1 MAQNKHISL
10 NYGAIRDTIL
20 RFASKQLVSEGGKSS
35 TVFDSFL
42 KNIKDIPALKIQN
55 IIFKNLEEGN
65 FQKERLAERY
75 IAQNLKLMESTNW
88 EKIIEANRNIRLS
101 LLENSHVE
109 GQDNKSELYES
120 IHTLIESVCRKGFT
134 DIDKSNQ
141 AYEFVLNHLI
151 REEAAID
158 SEATEQETEEFPKLL
173 SWGFVTNLAVN
184 NFNQRFSHLNE
195 GERHLVKILLSTDE
209 NKINYLEDLKKE
221 NFELINSILKE
232 EVDEENEKVLLSF
245 KDKIENHLDD
255 NIDENIIHLAE
266 LKETL
271 IDFNK

>member
-35 TVFDSFL
+35 TIFDSFL

-101 LLENSHVE
+101 LLE
-109 GQDNKSELYES
+109 GQDTKSELYES

-151 REEAAID
+151 REEAVID
-158 SEATEQETEEFPKLL
+158 SESKEQETEEFPKLL

-195 GERHLVKILLSTDE
+195 GERHLVKILLSTEE

-232 EVDEENEKVLLSF
+232 EVDEENEKVLFNF
-245 KDKIENHLDD
+245 KDKIENHLDE

-271 IDFNK
+271 IDFKK

>member
-20 RFASKQLVSEGGKSS
+20 TFASKQLVSEGGKSS
-35 TVFDSFL
+35 TIFNSF
-42 KNIKDIPALKIQN
+42 IKSIKEVPALKIQN
-55 IIFKNLEEGN
+55 IVFKNLEEGR
-65 FQKERLAERY
+65 FPKERLAERY
-75 IAQNLKLMESTNW
+75 IAQNLKLIESSNW
-88 EKIIEANRNIRLS
+88 EKVIEANRNIRIS
-101 LLENSHVE
+101 LLENAHVE
-109 GQDNKSELYES
+109 GQDSKSELYES

-141 AYEFVLNHLI
+141 AYEFILNHLL
-151 REEAAID
+151 REEAAVNL
-158 SEATEQETEEFPKLL
+158 ETETEELPKLL

-184 NFNQRFSHLNE
+184 NFNQRYSHLNE
-195 GERHLVKILLSTDE
+195 GERSLLKILLSTEE

-221 NFELINSILKE
+221 NFDLIDSILNE
-232 EVDEENEKVLLSF
+232 DVNEDNEKVLLGF
-245 KDKIENHLDD
+245 KDRIQNKLDE

-271 IDFNK
+271 IDFKK

>member
-35 TVFDSFL
+35 TIFDSFL
-42 KNIKDIPALKIQN
+42 KNLKEIPALKVQN
-55 IIFKNLEEGN
+55 IVFKNLEEGK
-65 FQKERLAERY
+65 FTKERLAERY
-75 IAQNLKLMESTNW
+75 IAQNLKLIEGTTW
-88 EKIIEANRNIRLS
+88 DKIIDANRNVRIS

-120 IHTLIESVCRKGFT
+120 IHTLIESTCRKGFT

-141 AYEFVLNHLI
+141 AYEFILNHLL
-151 REEAAID
+151 REEASNVED
-158 SEATEQETEEFPKLL
+158 DKQETEEFPKLL

-184 NFNQRFSHLNE
+184 NFNQRYSHLNE
-195 GERHLVKILLSTDE
+195 EEKNLLKILLSTEE

-221 NFELINSILKE
+221 NLQLINSILKE
-232 EVDEENEKVLLSF
+232 NVDEENENVLISF
-245 KDKIENHLDD
+245 KNKIEGKLDE
-255 NIDENIIHLAE
+255 NIDESIIHLAE
-266 LKETL
+266 LKDTL
-271 IDFNK
+271 IDFKK